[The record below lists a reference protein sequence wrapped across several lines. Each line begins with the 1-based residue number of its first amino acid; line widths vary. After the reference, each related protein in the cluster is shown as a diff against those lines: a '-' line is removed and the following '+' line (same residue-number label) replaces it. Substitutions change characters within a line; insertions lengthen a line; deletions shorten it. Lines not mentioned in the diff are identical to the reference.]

1 MEVFMSSRASIAKHP
16 IHPMLVPFPIALW
29 IFSLVSDV
37 IYALEWGGPV
47 WNDIAFYSM
56 LGGVIGALGAA
67 VPGLIDYL
75 AMTDRTVKKVAMTH
89 MILNLILVVLFV
101 VNLWLRLTLPVDA
114 ALPVIL
120 SVIGIALLGVSGW
133 LGGELV
139 YVHRVGV
146 AEPTGAQESV
156 SERRRPA
163 GL

>member
-1 MEVFMSSRASIAKHP
+1 MSSRASIAQHP
-16 IHPMLVPFPIALW
+16 LHPMLVPFPIALW
-29 IFSLVSDV
+29 IFSLVGDL
-37 IYALEWGGPV
+37 IYALGWGGPV

-56 LGGVIGALGAA
+56 LGGVIGALAAA

-75 AMTDRTVKKVAMTH
+75 TISDRTVKKVAMTH
-89 MILNLILVVLFV
+89 MILNLILVAMFA
-101 VNLWLRLTLPVDA
+101 VNLWLRMTLPADA
-114 ALPVIL
+114 AFPVIL
-120 SVIGIALLGVSGW
+120 SAIGIALLGVSGW

-146 AEPTGAQESV
+146 AEPPGSRESV